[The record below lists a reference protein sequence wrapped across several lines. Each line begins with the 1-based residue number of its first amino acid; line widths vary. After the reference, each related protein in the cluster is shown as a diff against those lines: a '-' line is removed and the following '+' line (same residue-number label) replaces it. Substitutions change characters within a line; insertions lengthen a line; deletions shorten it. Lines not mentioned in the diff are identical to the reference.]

1 MACSSCG
8 QKTGASVA
16 YEVTT
21 NKGNTYTVNTTA
33 EARLKITTEGGG
45 TYRPVARKA

>member
-8 QKTGASVA
+8 QKAGASVA

-21 NKGNTYTVNTTA
+21 NKGNTYTVATTA
-33 EARLKITTEGGG
+33 EARLKITLEGGG
-45 TYRPVARKA
+45 TYKPVPKAA